1 MKTLVWL
8 LTAVIVSLSAVGQQA
23 VITGTV
29 YDKEH
34 HSLAFSA
41 VSIPAL
47 KTGVTPSQ
55 SGVYTISVPAGAYII
70 ASSLVG
76 YKPAIQKVELNAGD
90 TAHLNFTLEQDTK
103 LKEVIISA
111 SRRQETLDEVPSSI
125 NIIGAKDLAIQKTI
139 NNNLSDI
146 LANSVPGLGFNTNR
160 SSNLGQ
166 TMRGRGILIMIDG
179 VPQSTPLRNGA
190 RDIRTIDPVAIERVE
205 VIKGA
210 TAIYGNGADGGLI
223 NYITKKPDANKVI
236 SGQTSIGSSTFL
248 IKPQHTLGAQASQL
262 LSGTIKK
269 LDYVVSGRY
278 EQTGVARDAKGEV
291 LSPEYGL
298 NDLQMWNV
306 FAKVGYNININNRL
320 ELMYNYFSSKQRTD
334 YIARAGKYGVPDS
347 ATIGILGVRPGEP
360 EGTPYNHNVN
370 LHYSSQGLIGGT
382 DLDVNMYLQDFYT
395 LLSSSNFFEGN
406 GQPGILDKKKGLR
419 INLNS
424 PFLISDIWNGN
435 VIYGIDVL
443 SDKTSTVL
451 TDGRVSVPEMNMR
464 NLAPYMQ
471 LKSVFQKNLI
481 FKAGLRFE
489 NINIDVPT
497 YTTLNTL
504 NYSTGGYSGG
514 GVVVKGGALNYN
526 AFVFNAGLR
535 FNKLSYFKPF
545 VSFSQSFS
553 IGDLG
558 LVLRS
563 AAENTLAD
571 ITTEA
576 VTANSYEAGFNS
588 TFGKLNIEGAVY
600 LSTSE
605 LGASYVYVN
614 GKTQIARS
622 PEKIHG
628 FELAADYA
636 LLEHLVIGGSYSYT
650 EGKRNV
656 NDKKVYL
663 GGDRIN
669 PPKSTA
675 YVSWNIL
682 PDWLIRVQ
690 MLHAG
695 NRKRFEPV
703 NGKYSY
709 GTGPINSFTTFNLF
723 TSYHLDKKSS
733 IQIGIENLLNKNY
746 FTIPSQWMSDNLSYV
761 KGNGIRLTV
770 NYVYKF

>member
-47 KTGVTPSQ
+47 KTGVTASQ

-334 YIARAGKYGVPDS
+334 YIARAGKYGDPDS

-424 PFLISDIWNGN
+424 PFLISDNWNGN

-443 SDKTSTVL
+443 SDRTSTVL

-614 GKTQIARS
+614 GKAQIARS

>member
-1 MKTLVWL
+1 
-8 LTAVIVSLSAVGQQA
+8 
-23 VITGTV
+23 
-29 YDKEH
+29 
-34 HSLAFSA
+34 
-41 VSIPAL
+41 
-47 KTGVTPSQ
+47 
-55 SGVYTISVPAGAYII
+55 
-70 ASSLVG
+70 
-76 YKPAIQKVELNAGD
+76 
-90 TAHLNFTLEQDTK
+90 
-103 LKEVIISA
+103 
-111 SRRQETLDEVPSSI
+111 
-125 NIIGAKDLAIQKTI
+125 
-139 NNNLSDI
+139 
-146 LANSVPGLGFNTNR
+146 
-160 SSNLGQ
+160 
-166 TMRGRGILIMIDG
+166 
-179 VPQSTPLRNGA
+179 
-190 RDIRTIDPVAIERVE
+190 
-205 VIKGA
+205 
-210 TAIYGNGADGGLI
+210 
-223 NYITKKPDANKVI
+223 
-236 SGQTSIGSSTFL
+236 
-248 IKPQHTLGAQASQL
+248 
-262 LSGTIKK
+262 
-269 LDYVVSGRY
+269 
-278 EQTGVARDAKGEV
+278 
-291 LSPEYGL
+291 
-298 NDLQMWNV
+298 
-306 FAKVGYNININNRL
+306 
-320 ELMYNYFSSKQRTD
+320 MYNYFSSKQRTD